1 MRKASSCCV
10 SRVTKT
16 LRLSLIQSKMAK
28 NKNHSIFNKQILAKI
43 KAFASG
49 RGVAFVEV
57 ENALTEDFSGIVSR
71 FL

>member
-1 MRKASSCCV
+1 MREASSCCV

-16 LRLSLIQSKMAK
+16 LQLSLIQAKMVK
-28 NKNHSIFNKQILAKI
+28 NKNLSTFNKQILAKI

-49 RGVAFVEV
+49 RSVAFVEV
-57 ENALTEDFSGIVSR
+57 ENALSEDFSGIVSR

>member
-1 MRKASSCCV
+1 MREASSCCV

-16 LRLSLIQSKMAK
+16 LRLSLIQAK
-28 NKNHSIFNKQILAKI
+28 VTKNQNYSTLNKQISAKI
-43 KAFASG
+43 KTFASG

-57 ENALTEDFSGIVSR
+57 ENALSEDFSGIVSR

>member
-1 MRKASSCCV
+1 MSEASSCGV

-16 LRLSLIQSKMAK
+16 LRLSLIQAKMAK

-57 ENALTEDFSGIVSR
+57 ENALSEDFSGIVSR

>member
-1 MRKASSCCV
+1 
-10 SRVTKT
+10 
-16 LRLSLIQSKMAK
+16 MAK
-28 NKNHSIFNKQILAKI
+28 NKNYSILNKQILAKI

-57 ENALTEDFSGIVSR
+57 ENAFSEDFSGIVSR

>member
-1 MRKASSCCV
+1 MREASSCCV

-16 LRLSLIQSKMAK
+16 LQLSLIQAKMAK
-28 NKNHSIFNKQILAKI
+28 NKNYSIFNKQILAKI

-49 RGVAFVEV
+49 WGAAFVEA
-57 ENALTEDFSGIVSR
+57 ENALSEDFSGIVSR

>member
-1 MRKASSCCV
+1 MRKASSCGV

-16 LRLSLIQSKMAK
+16 LWLSLIQAKMAK
-28 NKNHSIFNKQILAKI
+28 NKNYSILNKQISAKI

-57 ENALTEDFSGIVSR
+57 ENALSEDFSGIVSR

>member
-1 MRKASSCCV
+1 MSEASSCCV

-16 LRLSLIQSKMAK
+16 LRLSLIQAKMAK